1 MIKYAIILLDRTS
14 IAFCH
19 AENPYSERQ
28 LMDLNTLQNAIVWCM
43 KENLRIQFVYPDYR
57 LPQQYYDVIDTIDHA
72 DIKHLENSDVV
83 VFNGLRELC
92 DTKALSIVIRISK
105 EELFEA
111 YDRIVLFL
119 KPHRHISIVITDID
133 KFTTEDFNKYH
144 TFLSNLSL
152 YAEKLTLENK
162 MPQISI
168 LTDRMALSSM
178 NNCNAG
184 DESIT
189 IAPNGKFY
197 VCPAF
202 YYDDENDSVGS
213 LSDGL
218 QIKNDQLYKLAY
230 APICR
235 RCDAY
240 HCRRC
245 VWLNRKT
252 TLEVNTPSHE
262 QCVISHIERNCGRD
276 LLNKIRK
283 HGDFLPGT
291 DIKEIDFLD
300 PFDNLIK

>member
-133 KFTTEDFNKYH
+133 KFTSEDFNKYQ

-152 YAEKLTLENK
+152 YAEKLTLENM

>member
-28 LMDLNTLQNAIVWCM
+28 LMNLETLRNAIVWCM
-43 KENLRIQFVYPDYR
+43 KENLRIQFVYPDYK

-72 DIKHLENSDVV
+72 DIKHLESSDVA
-83 VFNGLRELC
+83 VFNGLKDLC
-92 DTKALSIVIRISK
+92 ETKAHSIVIRVSK
-105 EELFEA
+105 DELFED
-111 YDRIVLFL
+111 YDRIISFL
-119 KPHRHISIVITDID
+119 KPQIHISIVITDID
-133 KFTTEDFNKYH
+133 KFTSEDFNKYH

-152 YAEKLTLENK
+152 YAEKLILESK

-168 LTDRMALSSM
+168 LTDRLALSSM

-202 YYDDENDSVGS
+202 YYEDENDSVGS

-218 QIKNDQLYKLAY
+218 QIKNNQLYKLTY

-235 RCDAY
+235 NCDAY

-262 QCVISHIERNCGRD
+262 QCVISHIERNFGRE
-276 LLNKIRK
+276 LLYKIRK

>member
-1 MIKYAIILLDRTS
+1 M
-14 IAFCH
+14 
-19 AENPYSERQ
+19 
-28 LMDLNTLQNAIVWCM
+28 
-43 KENLRIQFVYPDYR
+43 
-57 LPQQYYDVIDTIDHA
+57 IDTIDHA

-133 KFTTEDFNKYH
+133 KFTSEDFNKYQ

>member
-133 KFTTEDFNKYH
+133 KFTSEDFNKYQ

>member
-1 MIKYAIILLDRTS
+1 
-14 IAFCH
+14 
-19 AENPYSERQ
+19 
-28 LMDLNTLQNAIVWCM
+28 MDLNTLQNAIVWCM

-133 KFTTEDFNKYH
+133 KFTSEDFNKYQ

-197 VCPAF
+197 V
-202 YYDDENDSVGS
+202 
-213 LSDGL
+213 GL
-218 QIKNDQLYKLAY
+218 L
-230 APICR
+230 
-235 RCDAY
+235 
-240 HCRRC
+240 
-245 VWLNRKT
+245 RK
-252 TLEVNTPSHE
+252 
-262 QCVISHIERNCGRD
+262 
-276 LLNKIRK
+276 
-283 HGDFLPGT
+283 
-291 DIKEIDFLD
+291 
-300 PFDNLIK
+300 

>member
-1 MIKYAIILLDRTS
+1 
-14 IAFCH
+14 
-19 AENPYSERQ
+19 
-28 LMDLNTLQNAIVWCM
+28 MDLNTLQNAIVWCM

-133 KFTTEDFNKYH
+133 KFTSEDFNKYQ

>member
-1 MIKYAIILLDRTS
+1 
-14 IAFCH
+14 
-19 AENPYSERQ
+19 
-28 LMDLNTLQNAIVWCM
+28 MDLNTLQNAIVWCM

-133 KFTTEDFNKYH
+133 KFTSEDFNKYQ

-162 MPQISI
+162 MPQISV